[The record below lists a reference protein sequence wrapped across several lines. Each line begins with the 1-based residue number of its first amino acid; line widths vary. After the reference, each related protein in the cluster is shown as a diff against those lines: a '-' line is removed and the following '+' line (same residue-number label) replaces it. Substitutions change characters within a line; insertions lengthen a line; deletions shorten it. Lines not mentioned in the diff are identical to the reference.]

1 MNLTKVVQKSDDMDI
16 ELSLVNIRKEDV
28 YGALFVHTQ
37 KSGELYHD
45 ALMKLQTWIMNYAE
59 EVVKP
64 LRESGK
70 FTDEY
75 IDLLKKKT
83 CVISP
88 LTLTL
93 YIHWIQIDQFSKMP
107 DSEKERILLE
117 KLPDRFRARYKGNAS
132 CRNAREVSQEEE
144 SIDDGGQSEAEF
156 VASRR
161 QMSFVEFLREF
172 GEEVKRAMDKPK
184 KQKDK

>member
-1 MNLTKVVQKSDDMDI
+1 MADDMDI
-16 ELSLVNIRKEDV
+16 ELPLVKVSKEDV
-28 YGALFVHTQ
+28 YGALFVHANNM
-37 KSGELYHD
+37 GELYHD
-45 ALMKLQTWIMNYAE
+45 ALMKLQTWIMTYAE

-75 IDLLKKKT
+75 IDSLKRKT

-93 YIHWIQIDQFSKMP
+93 YLHWLQMEQFAKMT
-107 DSEKERILLE
+107 DSEKEKMLLE
-117 KLPDRFRARYKGNAS
+117 KIPDRFRARYKGNAA

-144 SIDDGGQSEAEF
+144 SIDEGGQSEAEV

-172 GEEVKRAMDKPK
+172 GEEVKRTIDKTK
-184 KQKDK
+184 KQKE